1 MIYRISIINADG
13 EVHYKW
19 VLEENI
25 DTITGTAYYDL
36 EKYGDELPWYVNMSK
51 IIMKN
56 GDVIE
61 NIRNIEQVPMIPI
74 EDN

>member
-25 DTITGTAYYDL
+25 DTITSTDYSNHIYYDG
-36 EKYGDELPWYVNMSK
+36 EYEEAN

-56 GDVIE
+56 GDVIK
-61 NIRNIEQVPMIPI
+61 NIRDIKQVPII
-74 EDN
+74 DN